1 MNEDYIKKIY
11 EKKEN
16 EKLLYDYLKEKPK
29 LKNKKIKPLIANG
42 IQVYLE
48 YDDSD
53 DSDNEKIT
61 KNKQS
66 IINTNNKK

>member
-16 EKLLYDYLKEKPK
+16 EKLLYDYLKEKPI